1 MSLAKLK
8 RINQLRSKAPSA
20 KLRQTEDNKQYEAYL
35 KTLSDEEL
43 KTLYENDLEEYRK
56 SPEGIALA
64 KKYAAMTVE
73 ELTQEY
79 FLKLKAS

>member
-8 RINQLRSKAPSA
+8 LISRLRSKTPSA
-20 KLRQTEDNKQYEAYL
+20 KLRRSEENKQYEAYL

-43 KTLYENDLEEYRK
+43 STLIENEMAEFRK
-56 SPEGIALA
+56 SPEGIALDKRLA
-64 KKYAAMTVE
+64 GMSIE

>member
-8 RINQLRSKAPSA
+8 LISRLRSKTPSA
-20 KLRQTEDNKQYEAYL
+20 KLRRSDENKEYEAYL

-43 KTLYENDLEEYRK
+43 STLIENEMAEFRK
-56 SPEGIALA
+56 SPEGIALDKRLA
-64 KKYAAMTVE
+64 GMSIE

>member
-8 RINQLRSKAPSA
+8 LISRLRSKTPSA
-20 KLRQTEDNKQYEAYL
+20 KLRRSEENKQYEAYL

-56 SPEGIALA
+56 SPEGIALDKRLA
-64 KKYAAMTVE
+64 GMSIE

>member
-8 RINQLRSKAPSA
+8 RISQFRSQYPAA
-20 KLRQTEDNKQYEAYL
+20 KDRLSEEDKQYEAYL

-56 SPEGIALA
+56 SPEGIALDKRLA
-64 KKYAAMTVE
+64 GMSIE